1 MINPSTSGWID
12 KFFYKQKFSEQTVNE
27 TSDSFYDK
35 VRNTGFIYGH
45 IISFVI
51 EKPINTKGW
60 FKEEISKVALL
71 NTLFGVYALTKKE
84 TNTENFI
91 SETVAFYNQ
100 MHPEGFNL
108 FKKILPK
115 NNPSLTL
122 EKIIDERV
130 QTNDSIISKNFSHL
144 VTNALL
150 FMDVLAFRQ
159 YIIHGAI
166 PEKYLKKIEE
176 TIVNIVTLALKIK
189 SNKTQYDDLLIKLFE
204 ASIRYS
210 KFSKD
215 SVQNLESLQLDYFT
229 NELEKKFLID
239 IAGMALWSDG
249 VIENNEAYFLHK
261 LAETLGISD
270 SFVNQSIK
278 NTNNFIIEHKKDIP
292 YFNYSN
298 PVKHFYDQTTQSVVT
313 LVSRN
318 KNRLVKEIVQSK
330 ELMLLLAYSTRR
342 DLDEKEKKKVKKQ
355 LLDICKTIPSLTIF
369 LLPGGSLLLP
379 ILIKFI
385 PTLLPSSFNENL
397 EKED

>member
-12 KFFYKQKFSEQTVNE
+12 KFFYKQKFSEQAINE
-27 TSDSFYDK
+27 TNDSFYDK
-35 VRNTGFIYGH
+35 VRNTGFVYGH
-45 IISFVI
+45 IISFEI

-229 NELEKKFLID
+229 NELEKKYLID

-261 LAETLGISD
+261 LAETIGISD

-278 NTNNFIIEHKKDIP
+278 NTNDFIIEHKKDIP

-330 ELMLLLAYSTRR
+330 ELMLLLAHSTRR

-385 PTLLPSSFNENL
+385 PTLLPSAFNENL